1 MGAAPIIPGVGFGW
15 APSRPITRRRSSHFS
30 ALPAGAHFLY
40 PVGFNWPGGGI
51 SVSWPSSHVPI
62 RLDGD
67 PLACHPS
74 FVIDREWS
82 NFIYF
87 ILFFSFLAF

>member
-1 MGAAPIIPGVGFGW
+1 MGAAPIIPGVGF
-15 APSRPITRRRSSHFS
+15 
-30 ALPAGAHFLY
+30 ALPVGTHISH
-40 PVGFNWPGGGI
+40 PVHFNWPRGGI

-67 PLACHPS
+67 PLACHSS
-74 FVIDREWS
+74 FVIDREWP